1 LDYRK
6 KFDRQQ
12 LRGQVLSLSVSPDE
26 GDPRRDSMLSALDEL
41 FDRFQTDGAVVFDYF
56 TTIFY
61 GRPPQL

>member
-1 LDYRK
+1 M
-6 KFDRQQ
+6 
-12 LRGQVLSLSVSPDE
+12 SPDE